1 MTTANKL
8 TILRVLMIPAFLVV
22 LYWGFPGSRYV
33 ALGIYIVA
41 CLTDL
46 LDGYIARH
54 YNQVSD
60 FGKFMDPLADKC
72 LVMAALCW
80 FVEEGT
86 FFAWVL
92 AIVLLREF
100 AVSGMRLVAVEKG
113 RVIAAGWSGKIKT
126 ASTMVCICLI
136 LLGIPQVL
144 NYVCQGIILVTTVY
158 SGVEYFAKNADV
170 FKEVKKKK
178 TGRGPFFFC
187 VNFYSIV
194 TNRSFPQTIAPNT
207 APTQETTVPAMR
219 KPPR

>member
-1 MTTANKL
+1 MKMNTANKL
-8 TILRVLMIPAFLVV
+8 TLLRVFLIPVFLVIY
-22 LYWGFPGSRYV
+22 YWGFAGSRYI
-33 ALGIYIVA
+33 ALGIYAVA

-136 LLGIPQVL
+136 LFGIPHSL
-144 NYVCQGIILVTTVY
+144 NIVCQIVILVTTVY
-158 SGVEYFAKNADV
+158 SGVEYFVKNADV
-170 FKEVKKKK
+170 FK
-178 TGRGPFFFC
+178 
-187 VNFYSIV
+187 
-194 TNRSFPQTIAPNT
+194 T
-207 APTQETTVPAMR
+207 AKEA
-219 KPPR
+219 

>member
-80 FVEEGT
+80 FA
-86 FFAWVL
+86 AWVL

-113 RVIAAGWSGKIKT
+113 RVIAAGWSGKVKT

-170 FKEVKKKK
+170 FKEVK
-178 TGRGPFFFC
+178 
-187 VNFYSIV
+187 
-194 TNRSFPQTIAPNT
+194 
-207 APTQETTVPAMR
+207 
-219 KPPR
+219 